1 MSDKEKLYHRVNV
14 VLIPLTFVSGII
26 FAISSIALDS
36 ASENVAYA
44 IAPFTLLSM
53 IIGIPGLLWIII
65 SGLINENVRT
75 MVIRGVKGVFKSF
88 MGMVA
93 ATGWA
98 VCLLAPF
105 EMVLAFFIILIVF
118 SLIALLW
125 EIGLLILAIYLV
137 STSFKALKTNTSI
150 FF

>member
-1 MSDKEKLYHRVNV
+1 MSDKEKMYHQVNV
-14 VLIPLTFVSGII
+14 IAIPVTVLSGILLGIISATSDSRSMNNSSILPI
-26 FAISSIALDS
+26 FALLFMVTTSIG
-36 ASENVAYA
+36 V
-44 IAPFTLLSM
+44 
-53 IIGIPGLLWIII
+53 LWVVI

-75 MVIRGVKGVFKSF
+75 MVIKGVKGVFKSF

-105 EMVLAFFIILIVF
+105 EMVAAFFIILIVF
-118 SLIALLW
+118 SLIAFLW
-125 EIGLLILAIYLV
+125 EIGLVVLAIYLF
-137 STSFKALKTNTSI
+137 STSSKALKTNTSI